1 LLGKEHAPEEDHAN
15 GEAGPKTKAFNL
27 DVPVQE
33 QAQAESGHS
42 KPNIDRD
49 SILDQT
55 ELDKNEEMQDE
66 HAAEVKM
73 QIADVEIKIEDKNQE
88 NQEPNRT
95 QQMDVHVQDVDAPMS
110 DE

>member
-1 LLGKEHAPEEDHAN
+1 M
-15 GEAGPKTKAFNL
+15 
-27 DVPVQE
+27 PVQE
-33 QAQAESGHS
+33 HAQAESGHS

-66 HAAEVKM
+66 HVAEVKM
-73 QIADVEIKIEDKNQE
+73 QIADVEIETEDKNQE